1 MVRLDPTSVKL
12 KEEMARFRNNLLV
25 PSYEKATCSMG
36 TLDRW
41 LSVLF
46 SKGIR
51 IWPHGRMNEFV
62 YMCVL
67 GGVKMKCLVSYIKTK
82 KYLFVSLRAEVF
94 KIS

>member
-1 MVRLDPTSVKL
+1 
-12 KEEMARFRNNLLV
+12 
-25 PSYEKATCSMG
+25 MG

-51 IWPHGRMNEFV
+51 IWPQGRMNELV

-67 GGVKMKCLVSYIKTK
+67 GGVKMKCLV
-82 KYLFVSLRAEVF
+82 
-94 KIS
+94 